1 MPHFVYIL
9 EMLSGHYYVGST
21 GNLKRRI
28 VEHFK
33 GRGDNTTK
41 VGGFKRLLYAET
53 YPNRVLAEHREYQLK
68 RWSRAKKYSLVNNNL
83 GSLRLL
89 TQQLRARLH
98 RAFSTVTPCEDGH
111 SGDAPRASLLAWT
124 IC

>member
-1 MPHFVYIL
+1 MSHFVYII

-33 GRGDNTTK
+33 GHGDKTTK
-41 VGGFKRLLYAET
+41 DGGFKRLLYAET

-68 RWSRAKKYSLVNNNL
+68 GWSRAKKYSLINNNL
-83 GSLRLL
+83 SSLKLL
-89 TQQLRARLH
+89 SKSQTKI
-98 RAFSTVTPCEDGH
+98 PK
-111 SGDAPRASLLAWT
+111 P
-124 IC
+124 

>member
-1 MPHFVYIL
+1 MPHFVYII

-33 GRGDNTTK
+33 GYGDKTTE

-53 YPNRVLAEHREYQLK
+53 YANRVLAEHREYQLK
-68 RWSRAKKYSLVNNNL
+68 GWSRAKKYSLINNNL
-83 GSLRLL
+83 FSLK
-89 TQQLRARLH
+89 
-98 RAFSTVTPCEDGH
+98 
-111 SGDAPRASLLAWT
+111 SLSKSQAKKPT
-124 IC
+124 R